1 MNSETGTSRL
11 STPGGPVTRGERIT
25 NLDTIRGWA
34 TLGILL
40 MNVVSFALPA
50 AAYFNLDGGG
60 SDTWLDWVIG
70 MAGEVFAD
78 QKMMGLFSLLFGAG
92 VALFA
97 DRTAA
102 KGGSPVGLSLWRNLL
117 LLGIGFLHALLWDG
131 DILMVYA
138 MASPFVVL
146 LRNRRPRTLIITGV
160 GIFVL
165 AVITGLATATTVSP
179 DGAELGEL
187 WSNDPGAEMSDT
199 VGLWFL
205 VEFGGR
211 ALGMMLIGVAMF
223 RLRILDGTRD
233 PAADRRMAVWGLGLG
248 LPVAA
253 IAVAILAI
261 NDFDPQWFLPTH
273 VMNTAATIPVVLG
286 YVGVISLWNRRGD
299 GPLHER
305 IRAVGRMALTNY
317 LTQTL
322 LGVLVLANLFDAEE
336 LSRTGA
342 LVFVLA
348 VWALQLAW
356 SKPWLERF
364 RFGPFEWAWRV
375 LTYRKIQPIRR

>member
-1 MNSETGTSRL
+1 MNVDQRSTPTSRA
-11 STPGGPVTRGERIT
+11 ERIT

-34 TLGILL
+34 TLGILV
-40 MNVVSFALPA
+40 MNVVSFGLPG

-60 SDTWLDWVIG
+60 SETALDWAIG
-70 MAGEVFAD
+70 ALGEVVAD

-102 KGGSPVGLSLWRNLL
+102 KGGRPVALSLWRNLL

-138 MASPFVVL
+138 IASPVVVVL
-146 LRNRRPRTLIITGV
+146 RNLRPRTLIVIGV
-160 GIFVL
+160 GIFAVAVAAGL
-165 AVITGLATATTVSP
+165 AVATTISA
-179 DGAELGEL
+179 DGAELGDL
-187 WSNDPGAEMSDT
+187 WSNDPEAEMSDL

-211 ALGMMLIGVAMF
+211 ALGMMLIGVALF
-223 RLRILDGTRD
+223 RLGVLNGTRD
-233 PAADRRMAVWGLGLG
+233 PEADRRMARLGLG
-248 LPVAA
+248 VGLPMAA
-253 IAVAILAI
+253 LAVLAI
-261 NDFDPQWFLPTH
+261 SVNDFAPRWFLPTH
-273 VMNTAATIPVVLG
+273 ALNTAATIPVVLG

-299 GPLHER
+299 SAVHER

-322 LGVLVLANLFDAEE
+322 LGVLVLANLVDTDD
-336 LSRTGA
+336 LTRTGA
-342 LVFVLA
+342 FAFVLL

-364 RFGPFEWAWRV
+364 RFGPFEWVWRV
-375 LTYRKIQPIRR
+375 LTYRRMQPLRR

>member
-1 MNSETGTSRL
+1 MNTDQR
-11 STPGGPVTRGERIT
+11 STPTARAERIT

-34 TLGILL
+34 TLGILV
-40 MNVVSFALPA
+40 MNVVSFALPG

-60 SDTWLDWVIG
+60 SETALDWAIG
-70 MAGEVFAD
+70 ALGEVFAD

-102 KGGSPVGLSLWRNLL
+102 KGGRPVALSLWRNLL
-117 LLGIGFLHALLWDG
+117 LLGIGFLHSLLWDG

-138 MASPFVVL
+138 FASPVVVL
-146 LRNRRPRTLIITGV
+146 LRNVRPRTLVAIGV
-160 GIFVL
+160 AIFAFAIAVGL
-165 AVITGLATATTVSP
+165 AVAPTISA
-179 DGAELGEL
+179 DGAELGDV
-187 WSNDPGAEMSDT
+187 WSNDPDAEMSDL

-211 ALGMMLIGVAMF
+211 ALGMMLIGVALF
-223 RLRILDGTRD
+223 RTGVLDGTRD
-233 PAADRRMAVWGLGLG
+233 PGADRRMARLGLG
-248 LPVAA
+248 VGLPLAVLAV
-253 IAVAILAI
+253 VAISV
-261 NDFDPQWFLPTH
+261 NDFAPRWFLPSH
-273 VMNTAATIPVVLG
+273 ALNTAATIPVVLG

-299 GPLHER
+299 GALHER

-322 LGVLVLANLFDAEE
+322 LGVLVLANLVDADD
-336 LSRTGA
+336 LTRTGA
-342 LVFVLA
+342 FAFVLV

-375 LTYRKIQPIRR
+375 LTYRRMQPLRR

>member
-1 MNSETGTSRL
+1 MTELRSE
-11 STPGGPVTRGERIT
+11 PVTRAERIT

-40 MNVVSFALPA
+40 MNVVSFALPG

-60 SDTWLDWVIG
+60 SETPLDWTIG
-70 MAGEVFAD
+70 LLGEVFAD

-102 KGGSPVGLSLWRNLL
+102 KGGRPVALSLWRNLL
-117 LLGIGFLHALLWDG
+117 LFVIGLLHALLWDG
-131 DILMVYA
+131 DILTVYA
-138 MASPFVVL
+138 IASPIVVL
-146 LRNRRPRTLIITGV
+146 LRKRNPRTLIIMGV
-160 GIFVL
+160 TIFVI
-165 AVITGLATATTVSP
+165 AVITGLATAPTVGA
-179 DGAELGEL
+179 DGAELGDVWL
-187 WSNDPGAEMSDT
+187 NDPDAEMSDA

-205 VEFGGR
+205 IEFFGR
-211 ALGMMLIGVAMF
+211 ALGMMLIGVALF
-223 RLRILDGTRD
+223 RLGVLNGTRD
-233 PAADRRMAVWGLGLG
+233 READRRMARWGLGVG
-248 LPVAA
+248 LPLATAAVAA
-253 IAVAILAI
+253 LAI
-261 NDFDPQWFLPTH
+261 SDFDPQWFLPTH
-273 VMNTAATIPVVLG
+273 ALNTVATIPVVLG

-322 LGVLVLANLFDAEE
+322 LGVLVLANLVDADD
-336 LSRTGA
+336 LTRTGA
-342 LVFVLA
+342 LAFVLV

-375 LTYRKIQPIRR
+375 ATYRRLQPIRR